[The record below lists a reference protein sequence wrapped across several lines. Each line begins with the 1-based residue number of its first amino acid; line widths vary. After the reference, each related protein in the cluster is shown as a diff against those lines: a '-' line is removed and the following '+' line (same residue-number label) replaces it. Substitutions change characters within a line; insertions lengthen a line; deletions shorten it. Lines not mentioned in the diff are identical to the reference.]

1 MDVDSIKV
9 LFMAFSLR
17 YPVGIQSFSSLRE
30 GGYAYVDKTRYIST
44 LLKSGKYFFLSRPR
58 RFGKSLFLSTLE
70 AYFKGQR
77 ELFKGLDIDKCETD
91 WKVRPV
97 FKFSFARVDQEN
109 EDALRKTLDNTL
121 SFYEKQYDIQHKTD
135 APAERFFNLVSH
147 AYNATGE
154 KVSVLI
160 DEYDAPLLNT
170 LENETLNNSY
180 RHTLKSIFTVLKDA
194 DEYIHFAFVT
204 GISRFSHTSLFSGA
218 NNLKDISLR
227 DEYAAICGITED
239 ELKAVFAPGIEV
251 LAESKSSSTD
261 EMLSTLKENYDG
273 YHFSKNSPDI
283 YNPFSILNALDA
295 KEITNYWFR
304 SGTASFLLNVLK
316 HDNFFLPELDCTE
329 SIESDLSAKESYLQ
343 NPIALLYEA
352 GYMTIKKYD
361 EDLDL
366 YTLGLPN
373 KEVATSFSEA
383 LMPIY
388 SALDLMDCRNSFI
401 NMRKAI
407 MKGEADDFMRHLQTF
422 LKGNPYSNTEL
433 AERETYFKNNIY
445 IVCKALG
452 FMPRNEE
459 ETCNSRMD
467 IMLRT
472 RRFIYI
478 FELKTDGKAEK
489 GMEQIEEKG
498 YALPYLDEGKTI
510 IKIAANYSSQD
521 NNIDSWLINTEK

>member
-1 MDVDSIKV
+1 
-9 LFMAFSLR
+9 MAFSLR

-30 GGYAYVDKTRYIST
+30 GGYAYVDKTKYIRS

-70 AYFKGQR
+70 AYFKAQR

-91 WKVRPV
+91 WKARPV
-97 FKFSFARVDQEN
+97 IKLSFNTIDLQL
-109 EDALRKTLDNTL
+109 EDALRKYISSVFSEYEDHYGITLKDDAL
-121 SFYEKQYDIQHKTD
+121 SR
-135 APAERFFNLVSH
+135 RF
-147 AYNATGE
+147 E
-154 KVSVLI
+154 VLI
-160 DEYDAPLLNT
+160 RTAYETSGRKAAILVDEYDAPLLNT
-170 LENETLNNSY
+170 LENEKLNSSN
-180 RHTLKSIFTVLKDA
+180 REILKSIFSVLKNA

-239 ELKAVFAPGIEV
+239 ELKAVFTPGIEE
-251 LAESKSSSTD
+251 LAKSKNTTTD
-261 EMLSTLKENYDG
+261 EMLATLKENYDG

-295 KEITNYWFR
+295 KEITDYWFR

-316 HDNFFLPELDCTE
+316 RDNFYLPELDCTE

-361 EDLDL
+361 EELDL

-401 NMRKAI
+401 KMRKAI

-489 GMEQIEEKG
+489 GMKQIEEKG

-510 IKIAANYSSQD
+510 IRIAANYSSKD
-521 NNIDSWLINTEK
+521 NNIDSWLISTEK